1 MSVPATQL
9 PSPTPW
15 GRVLETINSGTFL
28 DSNAGRYL
36 RPLSDRFAGEA
47 LVDMLCLLRLHGEL
61 ALRAK
66 GVLLLRE
73 SGMEVP
79 PLDEPTR
86 NKLTELAEL
95 QRSIGKTGML
105 MLRPLMM
112 ASGKDMWQLTLLGK

>member
-61 ALRAK
+61 A
-66 GVLLLRE
+66 
-73 SGMEVP
+73 
-79 PLDEPTR
+79 
-86 NKLTELAEL
+86 EL

-112 ASGKDMWQLTLLGK
+112 ASGKDMWQLRLLGK

>member
-1 MSVPATQL
+1 
-9 PSPTPW
+9 
-15 GRVLETINSGTFL
+15 
-28 DSNAGRYL
+28 
-36 RPLSDRFAGEA
+36 
-47 LVDMLCLLRLHGEL
+47 
-61 ALRAK
+61 LRAK

-86 NKLTELAEL
+86 NKLAELAEL